1 MWKVKKAKMKKNIKE
16 LQAKRIGQNFDDTD
30 NTSVIEK

>member
-1 MWKVKKAKMKKNIKE
+1 MWKVKKAKMKNIKE

-30 NTSVIEK
+30 NHPVIEK